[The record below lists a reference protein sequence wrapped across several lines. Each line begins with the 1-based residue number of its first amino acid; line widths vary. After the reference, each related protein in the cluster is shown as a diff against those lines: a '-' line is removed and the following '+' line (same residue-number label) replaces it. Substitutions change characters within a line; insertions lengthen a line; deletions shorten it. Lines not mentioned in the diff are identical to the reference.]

1 MTAQIIYLIEEAWNR
16 YIANDVLDIHK
27 IRPEVAHSWQ
37 RCRNLKVDPYGLS
50 NPEIKGAE
58 LKERLN
64 SSQHLI
70 KIARPFI
77 HNLYGFVKGS
87 GFQIVLADKD
97 GYILEAIGDPDI
109 IKKTRQVQLCP
120 GGGMGRNR
128 QGHQCDRYRNF

>member
-64 SSQHLI
+64 SSQHPS
-70 KIARPFI
+70 RS
-77 HNLYGFVKGS
+77 H
-87 GFQIVLADKD
+87 VLSSTTFTASSR
-97 GYILEAIGDPDI
+97 GPAS
-109 IKKTRQVQLCP
+109 R
-120 GGGMGRNR
+120 
-128 QGHQCDRYRNF
+128 